1 MPHPVTT
8 PEVLLASTGRD
19 WSRMEAYL
27 MRFPRG
33 LSHAPSADVHRLGM
47 HVGPPVNA
55 SCACDGRR
63 LRRVQKSGDIDIVPA
78 GMDGTWEDD
87 ADVHVLQLSLAPQL
101 LAEVAGEM
109 GVDDRAAELLP
120 RFQLRDT
127 RIEAI
132 GWAIKADLEAETP
145 SDPLYVDLL
154 ANALAVRLI
163 ETIDRQPAPN
173 TGRTQKFSERQL
185 KLLTEFIE
193 TNLDRKLY
201 LSDLADAVGVS
212 GTRLKTLFRNSTG
225 VPVHQ
230 YVIRRRVDYAKALLT
245 TTAMPASEVAVAA
258 GFSHQSHMASTM
270 RRLTGQAPS
279 EIARLAT
286 FGPKLQK
293 RV

>member
-1 MPHPVTT
+1 
-8 PEVLLASTGRD
+8 
-19 WSRMEAYL
+19 MEAHL
-27 MRFPRG
+27 MRFPKG

-63 LRRVQKSGDIDIVPA
+63 VRRVQKSGDIDIVPA

-101 LAEVAGEM
+101 LTEVAGEL
-109 GVDDRAAELLP
+109 GVKDRAAELLP
-120 RFQLRDT
+120 RFQMRDT

-225 VPVHQ
+225 IPVHQ

-270 RRLTGQAPS
+270 RRITGQAPS
-279 EIARLAT
+279 DIARLT
-286 FGPKLQK
+286 SFGPKLQR